1 MPQTITKSWVF
12 LLFLLLSLLSRN
24 DKCCY
29 GLEASFTPASEDN
42 GGGPLPLSQ
51 NQRNELLQLEQAITS
66 SPNPQETLAHVAS
79 QNGMSADELYNLL
92 VRNRQDMEMA
102 GGGGGGAGGQTEAM
116 KRHAGSSLPR
126 KILGLFYGI
135 IGIMIRYAQKHP
147 RGFGMFMAVLLSVL
161 YYIIMAPR
169 TGLVLSTSTNLLSNG
184 HTTLLAPPT
193 QYLTNYL
200 SSLQAEDSLPM
211 GTKAGFSHKYISF
224 MEKEM
229 EEEQDDTIVLMNKLP
244 KKSNVATIFT
254 GQKFIP
260 SNIIMPPSSKND
272 NSNDEDT
279 LKQTMASHLIF
290 NAASQ
295 IFTTKRFSEFKPPDA
310 SSVAQSLRFHTKN
323 DAALLVLKQ
332 MGNYRR
338 FGIQPLQL
346 THEEYDD
353 NRECM
358 VFSTLTGGHF
368 DGELC
373 VWITKNDDDDEE
385 EEDYETQQ
393 MDVLLPTRIHLQD
406 VSTFV
411 SYYAKSDVQREDMD
425 DLIYNVY
432 TLWGKECSRVL
443 DMVRDDNDTTTSNV
457 VSEEEVVS
465 SGPEKEDAVKQSSSK
480 RKNKHSSR
488 TLRRQQQRNK
498 KRSSHDEDVSSL
510 SGSDM
515 SHHHASSSRR
525 YHYSRSG
532 SSSSSWKKKWDA
544 RRHRPAATSSTAP
557 TTSSTTKTHNYT
569 PMEYLQ
575 QKRKLK
581 AVQAILPKGASSATN
596 TTSGR
601 RAFFFNP
608 KSDEPVTLDKVLDID
623 IHDLWCEATIA
634 RSYHELSTSLHA
646 LLSSSSSNS
655 STTSTATKQR
665 KWSTL
670 PLKYLYHAI
679 QLCSEIT
686 VPLSYLLSEDL
697 NDIEEE
703 DINRVNVAS
712 GFMPSSRKETNK
724 RLFILDC
731 HRKEAEWLTLQIRIM
746 ASESWF
752 GLGRCFKYLGDEVF
766 VNGSNNGGGGMT
778 LDLLQD
784 VVKDEEEKEEDFT
797 LMQTFL
803 HGFSKGEGKEELTP
817 LGCYTHSIHLLDLQF
832 SSSSS
837 PNNMKFKKQD
847 KGSGKSKDEEEDD
860 DDFYSDFDF
869 FNEDTC

>member
-29 GLEASFTPASEDN
+29 GLEASFTPASGDN

-229 EEEQDDTIVLMNKLP
+229 EEEEDDTIVLMNKLP

-385 EEDYETQQ
+385 EEEKGIMIHIALIIPKNGRKPSKKITNT
-393 MDVLLPTRIHLQD
+393 LLSTLLHSVSASTILQAKQTYARQSQSKLFHSAAKTRA
-406 VSTFV
+406 T
-411 SYYAKSDVQREDMD
+411 E
-425 DLIYNVY
+425 
-432 TLWGKECSRVL
+432 
-443 DMVRDDNDTTTSNV
+443 
-457 VSEEEVVS
+457 
-465 SGPEKEDAVKQSSSK
+465 
-480 RKNKHSSR
+480 
-488 TLRRQQQRNK
+488 
-498 KRSSHDEDVSSL
+498 KRSLKYDLQKKQEEMAKD
-510 SGSDM
+510 
-515 SHHHASSSRR
+515 RR
-525 YHYSRSG
+525 
-532 SSSSSWKKKWDA
+532 
-544 RRHRPAATSSTAP
+544 
-557 TTSSTTKTHNYT
+557 
-569 PMEYLQ
+569 
-575 QKRKLK
+575 
-581 AVQAILPKGASSATN
+581 
-596 TTSGR
+596 
-601 RAFFFNP
+601 
-608 KSDEPVTLDKVLDID
+608 
-623 IHDLWCEATIA
+623 
-634 RSYHELSTSLHA
+634 
-646 LLSSSSSNS
+646 
-655 STTSTATKQR
+655 R
-665 KWSTL
+665 KWQRQNKDAGHYR
-670 PLKYLYHAI
+670 P
-679 QLCSEIT
+679 
-686 VPLSYLLSEDL
+686 
-697 NDIEEE
+697 
-703 DINRVNVAS
+703 S
-712 GFMPSSRKETNK
+712 GARMR
-724 RLFILDC
+724 
-731 HRKEAEWLTLQIRIM
+731 
-746 ASESWF
+746 
-752 GLGRCFKYLGDEVF
+752 
-766 VNGSNNGGGGMT
+766 
-778 LDLLQD
+778 
-784 VVKDEEEKEEDFT
+784 
-797 LMQTFL
+797 
-803 HGFSKGEGKEELTP
+803 
-817 LGCYTHSIHLLDLQF
+817 
-832 SSSSS
+832 S
-837 PNNMKFKKQD
+837 PNNAH
-847 KGSGKSKDEEEDD
+847 
-860 DDFYSDFDF
+860 F
-869 FNEDTC
+869 F